1 MRDAEGAVLGS
12 SDSLE
17 AAAKLTRSERYKDVM
32 GRVRA
37 ALEGGAEEGAEEVAW
52 TGPSEESP
60 TYRYSCHWLL
70 PLQCTRPL
78 MLFQSQSCVRKRM
91 SFTACP
97 SPDA

>member
-1 MRDAEGAVLGS
+1 MSQMRDAEGAVLGS

-17 AAAKLTRSERYKDVM
+17 AAAKLIRSERYKDVM

-60 TYRYSCHWLL
+60 TYRYGCLGCCYFNAHS
-70 PLQCTRPL
+70 LQWTSSTLCE
-78 MLFQSQSCVRKRM
+78 FV
-91 SFTACP
+91 
-97 SPDA
+97 